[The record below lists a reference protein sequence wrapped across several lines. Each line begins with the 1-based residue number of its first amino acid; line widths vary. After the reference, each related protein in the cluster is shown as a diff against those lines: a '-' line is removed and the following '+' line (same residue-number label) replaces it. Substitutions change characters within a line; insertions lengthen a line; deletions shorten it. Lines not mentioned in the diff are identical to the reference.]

1 MKLKFFKPILEKIE
15 SNQQLLKN
23 EILNELNKQ
32 TNCFVVCIFLFES
45 TMEK

>member
-32 TNCFVVCIFLFES
+32 TNCFVVCSFLFE
-45 TMEK
+45 